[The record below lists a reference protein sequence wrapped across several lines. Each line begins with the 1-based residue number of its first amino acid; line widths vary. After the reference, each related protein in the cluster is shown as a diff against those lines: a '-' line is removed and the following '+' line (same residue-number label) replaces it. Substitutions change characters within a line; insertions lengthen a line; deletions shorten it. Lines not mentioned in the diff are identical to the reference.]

1 MNFVNGCLEKVQEKI
16 SSSFE
21 VPDIKQTQMLCA
33 MSRQEADFLGLLLNI
48 CFFFLISIS
57 KGVSGSFMPFSS
69 VTERDSFLVE
79 GFRLQV
85 FKRNDWI
92 IS

>member
-1 MNFVNGCLEKVQEKI
+1 MNFVNGCLEKIQEKI

-33 MSRQEADFLGLLLNI
+33 MTRQEADFLGLLLNI
-48 CFFFLISIS
+48 CFFLISIS
-57 KGVSGSFMPFSS
+57 KDVSGSFMLFSS

-79 GFRLQV
+79 GFSLQV